1 LQPHAEGGGNAD
13 RQEKEEGLSRRRK
26 IARYKEDDDMTGGGS
41 GQVTGLTKNRVEALT
56 DGIFAFAMTLLVTT
70 LDFPNSTTAL
80 PPLTVS
86 SLVSL
91 YSPDLLQYVIAF
103 AALAG
108 FWVTHHIHFSYI
120 RVMDRTALWINI
132 ACLFFVALLP
142 FSTALSG
149 DYPDTPLAAMVF
161 EVNLLV
167 IGLII
172 LLIWNYATVG
182 RRLVE
187 KSLDEKVVLLHARR
201 SLIIPVISVI
211 GILLA
216 LAGSTWS
223 TTVYLLAVPFLL
235 VIQRHS

>member
-1 LQPHAEGGGNAD
+1 MTV
-13 RQEKEEGLSRRRK
+13 EEH
-26 IARYKEDDDMTGGGS
+26 
-41 GQVTGLTKNRVEALT
+41 GQVTGLTKGRVEALT

-70 LDFPNSTTAL
+70 LDFPNSTTTL

-91 YSPDLLQYVIAF
+91 YSPDLFHYVIAF
-103 AALAG
+103 AVLAG
-108 FWVTHHIHFSYI
+108 FWVTHHIQFHYI
-120 RVMDRTALWINI
+120 QAMDRTALWTNI
-132 ACLFFVALLP
+132 TCLLFVALVP
-142 FSTALSG
+142 FTTALAG
-149 DYPDTPLAAMVF
+149 DYPDSPLAAMVF
-161 EVNLLV
+161 EVNLLI
-167 IGLII
+167 IGLLI

-187 KSLDEKVVLLHARR
+187 KTLDEKVVILHTRR

-223 TTVYLLAVPFLL
+223 TAVYLLSVPFILA
-235 VIQRHS
+235 IKRYS

>member
-1 LQPHAEGGGNAD
+1 MT
-13 RQEKEEGLSRRRK
+13 EEER
-26 IARYKEDDDMTGGGS
+26 
-41 GQVTGLTKNRVEALT
+41 GQVTGLTKSRVVSLT

-70 LDFPNSTTAL
+70 LDFPNSTTTL

-86 SLVSL
+86 SLISL

-103 AALAG
+103 AVLAG
-108 FWVTHHIHFSYI
+108 FWVTHHIHFHYI
-120 RVMDRTALWINI
+120 QAMDRTALWINI
-132 ACLFFVALLP
+132 ACLLFVALLP
-142 FSTALSG
+142 FSTALAG

-161 EVNLLV
+161 EANLLV
-167 IGLII
+167 IGLLI

-187 KSLDEKVVLLHARR
+187 KSLDERVVLLRTR
-201 SLIIPVISVI
+201 QSLIIPGISAI

-223 TTVYLLAVPFLL
+223 TAVYLLSVPFLL